1 MHQVT
6 VVRVEDCPRDN
17 QGVSTVT
24 AASHAKAGPSI
35 IERLQQE
42 IVRLL
47 AKNQTIRFDL
57 LAAQQ
62 KLARIEQELF
72 GSETGDLDKLLPP
85 DRIRYLRDLCQTA
98 DIDMRFIS

>member
-6 VVRVEDCPRDN
+6 VVRFEEFPWDN
-17 QGVSTVT
+17 QGASTVT
-24 AASHAKAGPSI
+24 AAFHATGPSI

-42 IVRLL
+42 IVSLL
-47 AKNQTIRFDL
+47 TKNQTIRFDL
-57 LAAQQ
+57 LTAQQ

-85 DRIRYLRDLCQTA
+85 DRIRYLRDLCQTT
-98 DIDMRFIS
+98 DIDMRLFS